1 MHEVRRLLRLARSK
15 PATAKLEL
23 RGSHLKLLLA
33 FVVGQGERLG
43 LGLHE
48 RRLSTLLDLPVE
60 LRRLRLPALGR
71 RWCPTGRTA
80 SILAL
85 HLHLLLRLLLAVPVA
100 QRAVLL
106 LLAHLLLRPR
116 LLLVLLLGRALEPV
130 ASLFRSQPFRLRSAK
145 LLGVQETTGAGRS
158 VGLIV
163 ARLGDHLMA
172 WLRHVLLVLEAVL
185 LHVDFTILLILRVLL
200 REGDKGC
207 RGALAG
213 IARVLQLLFH
223 HLVRHGAA
231 FLAPRLLLMLGLHLV
246 LLLLHAVQ

>member
-1 MHEVRRLLRLARSK
+1 VHEVGRLLRLTRSK
-15 PATAKLEL
+15 PATAKLQL

-33 FVVGQGERLG
+33 LVVGQGERLG

-60 LRRLRLPALGR
+60 LRRLRLPTLAR
-71 RWCPTGRTA
+71 RWRSTRRTA

-100 QRAVLL
+100 QRAELL
-106 LLAHLLLRPR
+106 LLAHLLLCPG
-116 LLLVLLLGRALEPV
+116 LLLVLLLGRGLEAV
-130 ASLFRSQPFRLRSAK
+130 ATLLWSQPFCLRSAK
-145 LLGVQETTGAGRS
+145 LLRVHETAGARGS

-172 WLRHVLLVLEAVL
+172 WRHGLSVLNRHVLLVLEAIL

-200 REGDKGC
+200 RERDEG
-207 RGALAG
+207 RRRALAR
-213 IARVLQLLFH
+213 IARV
-223 HLVRHGAA
+223 G
-231 FLAPRLLLMLGLHLV
+231 
-246 LLLLHAVQ
+246 